1 MNFKKTCKM
10 IGNNKKAL
18 KSHLNAIEANRQKLN
33 IEQNYMYTC

>member
-18 KSHLNAIEANRQKLN
+18 KSHLNAIEANRQK
-33 IEQNYMYTC
+33 IKY